1 MPHGRAGSARY
12 HSDMLYGQTRP
23 GALLVLLAALAAA
36 QAAEITS
43 LGAACATA
51 GSPFSYQVAAS
62 APGPFSADGLPAG
75 LVIDG
80 ASGLISGTPATPG
93 TYAVTLA
100 AGAARRRTILV
111 VDPPGADGERTSYR
125 TGIDLLCDG
134 VKGVDYQEEYLYH
147 DKLVS
152 DRKVVFLRSTTP
164 IRLLHN
170 ERNTAHYHNNRC
182 KIIGV
187 DGLDGIPASG
197 DEGII
202 RFKFDGDLGYGPMWS
217 AKDGSGGNLNPAY
230 AGPITL
236 AEARYTAPASG
247 LVRVLGS
254 TGHNGTPLWPKSA
267 HYQYGQRDGC
277 GDEWHALQIA
287 DDDHANLAT
296 GGLTKEREEFMC
308 SDGRYHLLVVDPRTP
323 AMTVRATGD
332 AQFYTTPAKTYY
344 LPRIHEQTT
353 SILPR
358 SGTVAFE
365 LRDLDGGAVEWR
377 IDDGPWRSAVAP
389 MLVDADFPAGS
400 SMLAYRKASRPDIL
414 RTRRVVKDPAHP
426 SATEAH
432 GHLYTGSAANYARM
446 LERLGRE
453 PYKTWWNRMLT
464 DRDGNWDDLRRRG
477 LRFPYSQASGSSP
490 RSADS
495 FSNAFVARVLGADSA
510 PTVTRRTGAPYLLT
524 FADYAKEGLL
534 ENCMVLDNVG
544 FEIYLN
550 GNALPNRELILR
562 GYWDV
567 GARIGLARGYD
578 LLMSFYRSDQHPRG
592 LTPVEDLYVRD
603 AMGLNAVQMLMFLN
617 GMHGFDSYVTSK
629 DNGMWQTSLEAGALV
644 SMFAMPSYSTPY
656 YGTSGL
662 DGNTAVYDYTPFIGA
677 PLTWKRIFIDEDTPL
692 LGYPNLNVRFGM
704 EGGLCRTSPPFTYPV
719 PEVTPAPTSWFSDKT
734 DYWSLCCPVFETVLN
749 TMRHHHPAKTYPQTV
764 AAFTAAATNQLYGRI
779 RNGAGSYG
787 PRFHVSLGMLN
798 DGFPG
803 VADPVIER
811 VRSAPASDAFSDD
824 SLMNGA
830 LMSALADYD
839 IDYVPGTL
847 TPPSFT
853 TLPVALT
860 VAAGAPAT
868 FAAVVAGSAPMTLQ
882 WSKDGLAIAGATSAS
897 LAIAAVQPSDAGSY
911 VLLAVNP
918 AGSATSAPVNLS
930 LATPD
935 TPTMPPPAGAAP
947 VMGAAP
953 AALPATGGGG
963 GGGGCGLGGAAGALL
978 ALLWLVRRRPAL
990 H

>member
-1 MPHGRAGSARY
+1 MR
-12 HSDMLYGQTRP
+12 
-23 GALLVLLAALAAA
+23 ALAILRCLIPCVALTA
-36 QAAEITS
+36 VSAGEPQITS
-43 LGAACATA
+43 RSALHGIAGTA
-51 GSPFSYQVAAS
+51 FSAGITASGSPLGFA
-62 APGPFSADGLPAG
+62 ADGLPPG
-75 LVIDG
+75 LAADA
-80 ASGLISGTPATPG
+80 ASGALSGVPTVSG
-93 TYAVTLA
+93 VFAVTLRA
-100 AGAARRRTILV
+100 SYAGGGEAVRRTILV
-111 VDPPGADGERTSYR
+111 VDPPDADGERTNYR
-125 TGIDLLCDG
+125 TGIDLRCDG
-134 VKGVDYQEEYLYH
+134 VKGVDYMEEYLYH

-152 DRKVVFLRSTTP
+152 DRKIVFLRSTTA

-187 DGLDGIPASG
+187 DGLDALPSSG

-202 RFKFDGDLGYGPMWS
+202 RYKFDGDLGYGPMWS
-217 AKDGSGGNLNPAY
+217 AKDGSGANLNPAY
-230 AGPITL
+230 SGPITL
-236 AEARYTAPASG
+236 ADARYTATASG
-247 LVRVLGS
+247 LAPVLGS

-267 HYQYGQRDGC
+267 HYEYGQLDGC

-287 DDDHANLAT
+287 DDDFANPAT

-377 IDDGPWRSAVAP
+377 IDDGAWLSAVAP

-400 SMLAYRKASRPDIL
+400 SLLAYRLASNPGAI
-414 RTRRVVKDPAHP
+414 RTRRVVKDPPFP
-426 SATEAH
+426 SAGEAH
-432 GHLYTGSAANYARM
+432 GHLYTGNPANYARM
-446 LERLGRE
+446 LERLERE
-453 PYKTWWNRMLT
+453 PYRTWWNRMLT

-477 LRFPYSQASGSSP
+477 LRFPYSQASGASP
-490 RSADS
+490 RSAES
-495 FSNAFVARVLGADSA
+495 FSNAFIARVLGADSA
-510 PTVTRRTGAPYLLT
+510 PQVTRRSGAPYQLT

-592 LTPVEDLYVRD
+592 ITPIEDLYVRD

-617 GMHGFDSYVTSK
+617 GMHGFESYVTSK
-629 DNGMWQTSLEAGALV
+629 DNGMWQTSLEAGALI

-656 YGTSGL
+656 YGTCGL

-677 PLTWKRIFIDEDTPL
+677 PLTWKRIFIDEDAPL
-692 LGYPNLNVRFGM
+692 TGYPNLNVRFGM
-704 EGGLCRTSPPFTYPV
+704 EGGLCKTSPPFTYPV
-719 PEVTPAPTSWFSDKT
+719 PEVTPAPTAWFSDKT

-764 AAFTAAATNQLYGRI
+764 AAFAAAATNQLYGRI

-787 PRFHVSLGMLN
+787 PRFHVTLGMLN
-798 DGFPG
+798 EGFPS

-811 VRSAPASDAFSDD
+811 VRSAPASDDFSDD

-830 LMSALADYD
+830 LMSALANYD
-839 IDYVPGTL
+839 IEYAPGAL
-847 TPPSFT
+847 IAPAIISH
-853 TLPVALT
+853 PVGGR
-860 VAAGAPAT
+860 VAAGGRFVLSVRAN
-868 FAAVVAGSAPMTLQ
+868 GSAPLAYT
-882 WSKDGLAIAGATSAS
+882 WTRDGRPLAGATAMDLVIMAATTDDAGAYAATVSNAAGSTVSAS
-897 LAIAAVQPSDAGSY
+897 ATLSVGDEGAVD
-911 VLLAVNP
+911 
-918 AGSATSAPVNLS
+918 
-930 LATPD
+930 
-935 TPTMPPPAGAAP
+935 
-947 VMGAAP
+947 AAP
-953 AALPATGGGG
+953 AATGA
-963 GGGGCGLGGAAGALL
+963 GGGCALGGGVAGLASLMLL
-978 ALLWLVRRRPAL
+978 ASTRRRRRS
-990 H
+990 